1 MQRRQYST
9 VVKIAIGV
17 EVFKLVWVKA
27 HKRLRFGKSLF
38 GFLHD
43 TTYLSQQFLLVLNY
57 GAFPDKGVLF
67 VTDSIL
73 VPSMSCTYRDMRPSS

>member
-1 MQRRQYST
+1 ME
-9 VVKIAIGV
+9 I
-17 EVFKLVWVKA
+17 FKLVWVKA
-27 HKRLRFGKSLF
+27 YKRLRFGKSLF

-67 VTDSIL
+67 VTDYSIL
-73 VPSMSCTYRDMRPSS
+73 VPSMSCTYRDMSPSS